1 MTGVQRPCLPT
12 RCRGEAT
19 SDKEEATNEEAAML
33 TFLNRAWVP
42 LVVVVAVALGAVAV
56 DRLRGVFGSDAIFT
70 ATGSSAE
77 PLEPSHVKQVTYEV
91 YGPGDATGSVSYL
104 DQNTQPAEANFTGL
118 PWTLTITTTPTW
130 WHKAIAIRSGAA
142 SRSTVWSRTSNPRPD
157 TKPKRPVWSRP
168 HEHRERG

>member
-1 MTGVQRPCLPT
+1 MTLSADAVQ
-12 RCRGEAT
+12 GEAT

-70 ATGSSAE
+70 ATGSTAE

-91 YGPGDATGSVSYL
+91 YGPGDTTGSVSYL

-118 PWTLTITTTPTW
+118 PWTLTITTTVPAVMANVVAQGNSDKIGCRITVNGVVKDEQSATG
-130 WHKAIAIRSGAA
+130 HQAQTSCLVKAA
-142 SRSTVWSRTSNPRPD
+142 
-157 TKPKRPVWSRP
+157 
-168 HEHRERG
+168 